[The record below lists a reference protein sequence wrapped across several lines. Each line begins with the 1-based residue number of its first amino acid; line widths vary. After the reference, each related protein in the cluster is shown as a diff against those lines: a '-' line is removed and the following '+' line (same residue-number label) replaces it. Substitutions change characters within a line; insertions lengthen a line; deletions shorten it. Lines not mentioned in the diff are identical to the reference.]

1 MTKNGKKILELI
13 NASAEHFTAEQIY
26 KELQNTS
33 SKMAMA
39 TVYNNLNSL
48 YEQGMIRKITMEG
61 ESARYDKRLRHDHL
75 VCRNCGKIWDLNLG
89 DMTGSIE
96 EKSGVKI
103 DSYDLKIFYLCN
115 ECKKREEMRSK

>member
-26 KELQNTS
+26 KELRNTS

-61 ESARYDKRLRHDHL
+61 ESTRYDKRLRHDHL
-75 VCRNCGKIWDLNLG
+75 VCRNCGKLKDVFLKDITSSLKTDLG
-89 DMTGSIE
+89 ED
-96 EKSGVKI
+96 I
-103 DSYDLKIFYLCN
+103 DSYDLKIYWLCPD
-115 ECKKREEMRSK
+115 CRKGDVL

>member
-1 MTKNGKKILELI
+1 MTKNSKQILELI
-13 NASAEHFTAEQIY
+13 NASSEHFTAEQIY
-26 KELQNTS
+26 QKLQKTS
-33 SKMAMA
+33 SKMALA

-48 YEQGMIRKITMEG
+48 YEQGLIRKVTMEG
-61 ESARYDKRLRHDHL
+61 GSARYDKLLRHDHL

-103 DSYDLKIFYLCN
+103 DSYDLKIFYLCE
-115 ECKKREEMRSK
+115 ECKKKES

>member
-1 MTKNGKKILELI
+1 MTKNSKQILELI
-13 NASAEHFTAEQIY
+13 NASSEHFTAEQIY
-26 KELQNTS
+26 QKFQKTS

-48 YEQGMIRKITMEG
+48 YEQVLIRKVTMEG
-61 ESARYDKRLRHDHL
+61 ESARYDKLLRHDHL

-103 DSYDLKIFYLCN
+103 DSYDLKIFYLCE
-115 ECKKREEMRSK
+115 ECKKKES